1 MFNFLMTVLHMY
13 KLMAGSGSDKINS
26 DPETE
31 HVGFYKKNALQIYS
45 TMYRVQYS
53 VLTLVLGYRLMI
65 IITIVLHLPRSLMRR
80 HS

>member
-45 TMYRVQYS
+45 TVQYS

-65 IITIVLHLPRSLMRR
+65 IITIVLHLPRSADLQ
-80 HS
+80 

>member
-45 TMYRVQYS
+45 TVQYS

-65 IITIVLHLPRSLMRR
+65 IITIVLHLPRALMRR

>member
-45 TMYRVQYS
+45 TVQYS

>member
-1 MFNFLMTVLHMY
+1 MTVLHMY

-45 TMYRVQYS
+45 TVQYS

>member
-31 HVGFYKKNALQIYS
+31 HVGFYRKNALQIYS
-45 TMYRVQYS
+45 TIEYS

>member
-31 HVGFYKKNALQIYS
+31 HVGFYRKNALQIYS
-45 TMYRVQYS
+45 TVQYS